1 MADVSDYIK
10 RYRVWAENNPQLL
23 KDIQSFLRGLSY
35 VLTGYLRES
44 VILSEFVFSTAQLL
58 TLANRRI
65 LQGDSA
71 LSGAGA
77 SRLEDFLRVLNCV
90 EVCLELATLKLA
102 GPLARWALIFSLQV
116 VKSCLRLLLLSRTRK
131 ILVPLEIERE
141 SYNNASTNLDRE
153 TSNGS
158 VGQYYFTLKSSGRVI
173 RKIQGAPP
181 AVYRSWVQ
189 PSTSKSAV
197 LTPLQLIA
205 ETVYALKP
213 VLHLL
218 ALGVAGEKAWSPFM
232 LALGLDCVSQGL
244 HLTSAQTPLQRKE
257 IFRRWFALLGY
268 ILRSP
273 FYDQKSKSV
282 ILWFL
287 SSLERGLPLGGSL
300 AASLAT
306 YLPRYQKIYFYV
318 W

>member
-1 MADVSDYIK
+1 MDYVEK
-10 RYRVWAENNPQLL
+10 YRAWSENNPQLL
-23 KDIQSFLRGLSY
+23 KDIQTFLRGLSY

-44 VILSEFVFSTAQLL
+44 VLLSEFVFSTAQLL
-58 TLANRRI
+58 TLANKRI
-65 LQGDSA
+65 LEGNLG
-71 LSGAGA
+71 LSTAGV

-116 VKSCLRLLLLSRTRK
+116 VKSCVRLLLLSRTRK
-131 ILVPLEIERE
+131 ILISLDIDQE
-141 SYNNASTNLDRE
+141 SGKDASTNQDQE
-153 TSNGS
+153 ASEKS
-158 VGQYYFTLKSSGRVI
+158 FGQFYFTLKTSGRVI

-181 AVYRSWVQ
+181 VDYRSWVR
-189 PSTSKSAV
+189 PSTAQSAV

-213 VLHLL
+213 VLHLM
-218 ALGVAGEKAWSPFM
+218 ALGISGEKAWSPFM

-244 HLTSAQTPLQRKE
+244 HLTSSQTTVQRKE
-257 IFRRWFALLGY
+257 IFRRWLALLGY

-282 ILWFL
+282 ILCIL
-287 SSLERGLPLGGSL
+287 STLEKNLPLGGSL
-300 AASLAT
+300 VASLRT
-306 YLPRYQKIYFYV
+306 YIPEYQKIYFYV